1 MRAAVLKSTFAAAV
15 VAFTLTLAG
24 CGASPVQNYEAQPVP
39 TNVKS
44 AEQVKQAI
52 RQAGVGL
59 GWIISEDGD
68 KLKGTLNLRSH
79 QAVISIPYSKTS
91 YSLIY
96 QNSINLDYDAEKGTI
111 HKNYNGWMQNLN
123 NRIQVQLSGM

>member
-1 MRAAVLKSTFAAAV
+1 MKAAVLKSTFAAAL
-15 VAFTLTLAG
+15 VAFTLTLVG
-24 CGASPVQNYEAQPVP
+24 CGAAPVQNYEAQPVP
-39 TNVKS
+39 TNIKS

-52 RQAGVGL
+52 RRAGANL

-79 QAVISIPYSKTS
+79 QAVISIPYSTTS

-96 QNSINLDYDAEKGTI
+96 KNSVNLDYDAEKGTI